1 MSVLATL
8 RRLPR
13 ALPVLAHRARTEPGV
28 LAVLLVA
35 VTVTTFVAA
44 GLPRWLEARSDLAL
58 RDAVA
63 SAPAHASNLT
73 ARRRSILPAGD
84 SGDPMGPVTAFGE
97 RFRDDLAPSVRSVIE
112 EQTWVVQ
119 SDVMGFSLTQ
129 PALSDDAEPITFPR
143 DLLLRRQ
150 QDIDDHI
157 RIVDGRAPRPTDEIV
172 ENPLGRSFFGS
183 SDLHIVEIALAG
195 PALEELQVEVG
206 QRILLTPTPGRCCP
220 RPIFVDV
227 VGQLEVVDPGARY
240 WYDDRVAEPRVEP
253 EGLTQRVTGYGVF
266 AEGAYEGVIEALNGL
281 PLDYTWRYRV
291 APERIHGGDLDRL
304 SSDLRRLDA
313 EFGQASAVSD
323 VTQLQSGLLGIF
335 DEVAAQQHA
344 TQALLALTA
353 MGVLAIALVVIG
365 LAGGLLAER
374 RRPMIELL
382 RSRGA
387 STGQVLAAHAGEGL
401 LAIVPGAV
409 AAGVLAIVLIG
420 GHTTGASVAV
430 TAGLAAAAVAVPV
443 LATSSN
449 ARRSLLRLRRDDV
462 AEGVA
467 SPRRLVLEGLVVVM
481 ALVGV
486 VLLRRRGVGGGT
498 GLDVYLAAVPV
509 LLGVATGLV
518 VLRLFPMPMRA
529 LSWAAARRRDVVP
542 FLGLR
547 RVIRQPRVT
556 AAPLVVLVLAVAVAV
571 FSSVLLRTIEHRQA
585 QAAWQEVGAGLR
597 VDAAGAGSLHS
608 GVDIAGVA
616 GVADVVPA
624 FVDVGTQAA
633 AGGTLVT
640 SVDLLALDGAAY
652 AEVLEDMPGGPRLPA
667 GVRGGAGAG
676 AGTTDDPVPAVVS
689 TDWMGGQAQTGDRF
703 YLRIGGQQVHFAV
716 HATEDR
722 FPSVPVGRRFVV
734 APLAAVDAASPGR
747 PLRPNRV
754 YVEGD
759 VTGASMIEAL
769 RSQEA
774 GAVVAS
780 RADVLSDVRDSP
792 LVAGS
797 VWGLRVA
804 VVLACAYAALAS
816 ALALTLTA
824 RARSRDLAYL
834 RTLGLSERQALG
846 LTAVELG
853 PTALTATIAGAVLG
867 IATAHL
873 VAPGVE
879 LSAFTGASA
888 PAGLVVDP
896 LTTATLAGA
905 VLLTTAVA
913 ALAVTARTRRTDISK
928 TLRMGDA

>member
-1 MSVLATL
+1 MSALASL

-13 ALPVLAHRARTEPGV
+13 AVPVLLRRARTEPGM

-63 SAPAHASNLT
+63 SAPARASDLT

-129 PALSDDAEPITFPR
+129 PALSDDVEPITFPR

-157 RIVDGRAPRPTDEIV
+157 RMVDGRAPRPTDEIV
-172 ENPLGRSFFGS
+172 ENPLGRSFFGG

-195 PALEELQVEVG
+195 PALDELQVEVG

-220 RPIFVDV
+220 RPIFVDI

-266 AEGAYEGVIEALNGL
+266 AEDAYAGVIEALNGL

-291 APERIHGGDLDRL
+291 APERIHGGELDRL

-323 VTQLQSGLLGIF
+323 VTQVQSGLLGIF
-335 DEVAAQQHA
+335 DEVAAQQRA

-353 MGVLAIALVVIG
+353 IGVLAIALVVIG

-387 STGQVLAAHAGEGL
+387 STGQVLAAHTGEGL
-401 LAIVPGAV
+401 LAIAPGAV
-409 AAGVLAIVLIG
+409 AAGVLAVVLTR
-420 GHTTGASVAV
+420 GHTTGASVAG
-430 TAGLAAAAVAVPV
+430 TAALAAAAVAVPV
-443 LATSSN
+443 LAASPN
-449 ARRSLLRLRRDDV
+449 ARRSLLRLRDDV

-518 VLRLFPMPMRA
+518 VLRLYPIPMRA

-547 RVIRQPRVT
+547 RVIGQPRVT

-571 FSSVLLRTIEHRQA
+571 FSSVLLRTIEHRQV
-585 QAAWQEVGAGLR
+585 QAAWQEVGADLR
-597 VDAAGAGSLHS
+597 VDAAGAGPLHS
-608 GVDIAGVA
+608 GVDVAGVA

-624 FVDVGTQAA
+624 FVDAGTQAA

-652 AEVLEDMPGGPRLPA
+652 AEVLEGMPGGPRLPA

-689 TDWMGGQAQTGDRF
+689 TDWMGGQAQAGDRF

-716 HATEDR
+716 YATDDR

-734 APLAAVDAASPGR
+734 APLAAVDAASPAR
-747 PLRPNRV
+747 PLRPNRM

-759 VTGASMIEAL
+759 VSAASMIEEL

-780 RADVLSDVRDSP
+780 RADVLSDVRDAP
-792 LVAGS
+792 LVAGT
-797 VWGLRVA
+797 VRGLGVA
-804 VVLACAYAALAS
+804 VVLASAYAALAIG
-816 ALALTLTA
+816 LALTLTA

-834 RTLGLSERQALG
+834 RTLGLSERQVLG

-853 PTALTATIAGAVLG
+853 PGALIATIAGAALG
-867 IATAHL
+867 IVTAHL

-896 LTTATLAGA
+896 LTTAMLAGV